1 MAELHSTAFAKPIVP
16 DSVRTA
22 QAVFR
27 SVMMAM
33 AQPGSIRSIPVPAQG
48 PGRLA
53 PAAAAI
59 ALALCDFETPV
70 WLDDVLSNDEAV
82 TRYLRFYTGC
92 PLVAD
97 ATKAHFAFVS
107 SGAALPPLT
116 DFALGTLEYPD
127 RSTTLVIP
135 VGSLLDNDGWRLS
148 GPGIA
153 GTARLSVPDLPD
165 DLPGLLASNRALFPR
180 GVDLIFVAGSNV
192 AALPRTTVVEP

>member
-1 MAELHSTAFAKPIVP
+1 MAELHSTAFARPLVP

-97 ATKAHFAFVS
+97 AARAQFAFVS
-107 SGAALPPLT
+107 SGAALPPL
-116 DFALGTLEYPD
+116 DSFALGTLEYPD
-127 RSTTLVIP
+127 RATTLVIP
-135 VGSLLDNDGWRLS
+135 VAALNEDDGWRLT

-153 GTARLSVPDLPD
+153 GSARLSVSNLPD
-165 DLPGLLASNRALFPR
+165 DLPVQLAGNRALFPR
-180 GVDLIFVAGSNV
+180 GVDLIFVAGDRV
-192 AALPRTTVVEP
+192 TALPRTTVVEP